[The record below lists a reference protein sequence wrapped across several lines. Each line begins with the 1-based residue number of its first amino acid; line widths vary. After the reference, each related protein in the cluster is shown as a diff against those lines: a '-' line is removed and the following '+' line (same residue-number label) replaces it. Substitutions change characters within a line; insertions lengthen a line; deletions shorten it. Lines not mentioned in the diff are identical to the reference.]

1 MKLSSIAILA
11 LRGCTPEIKKKLADA
26 LGVTVPSINRY
37 LRDNDDSLT
46 KVAALEVIREV
57 TGLTDDQIL
66 EKDNEKIESQS

>member
-11 LRGCTPEIKKKLADA
+11 LRGCTPEIKKRIADSI
-26 LGVTVPSINRY
+26 GVSENTLYRY

-57 TGLTDDQIL
+57 TGLNDDQIL